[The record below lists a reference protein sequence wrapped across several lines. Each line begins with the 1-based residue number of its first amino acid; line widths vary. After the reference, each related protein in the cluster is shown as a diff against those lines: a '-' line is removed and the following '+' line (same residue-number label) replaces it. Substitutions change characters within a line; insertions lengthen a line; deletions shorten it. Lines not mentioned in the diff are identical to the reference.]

1 MLQSTAGPIEST
13 RTRGGIVS
21 YQAMA
26 AALCIGISALA
37 MDVVAAT
44 QVTEEA
50 QAAASSTGKIN
61 TILDRWQAVE
71 AGKGGNVALWR
82 DMMGIQLRQVM
93 PGTLDR
99 LLALSVGDSAADNA
113 QFYQSYLQVLGT
125 DIALRLQTKQADT
138 HATANANAQSGKASP
153 QSLGDTTVD
162 QTFIP
167 ITPCRIVDTRNVGGP
182 ITSFAARNFF
192 YYTTDGT
199 FNWFTNQGGVFG
211 AASSTCP
218 ATVFSYS
225 TSAAIATVTVTGQG
239 GAGNLVVWGGANP
252 VASAST
258 LSYGASGDVA
268 NLAVV
273 PWGGR
278 TGAGPGGLVKDF
290 GVFVNAFS
298 SANIV
303 IDIVGYYTA
312 PQATAL
318 DCVWTAPTVTNITAN
333 SSASAGSP
341 VCAAGYTMTGGT
353 CYLGSADAT
362 LVDSGG
368 GTYFPGIPGWYCYG
382 RTGAT
387 ATTLSSFGRCCRT
400 PGR

>member
-1 MLQSTAGPIEST
+1 MIMKCK
-13 RTRGGIVS
+13 
-21 YQAMA
+21 AMA
-26 AALCIGISALA
+26 AVVCIGMAALA
-37 MDVVAAT
+37 TDVVAAT
-44 QVTEEA
+44 QITDGT
-50 QAAASSTGKIN
+50 QAAASSAGRIN

-71 AGKGGNVALWR
+71 AGRGGNVALWR

-93 PGTLDR
+93 PSTLDR
-99 LLALSVGDSAADNA
+99 LLALSVGDSAADAA
-113 QFYQSYLQVLGT
+113 QFYQTFLHVLGT
-125 DIALRLQTKQADT
+125 DIALRLQKQQADT
-138 HATANANAQSGKASP
+138 QAKASADGNGKASP
-153 QSLGDTTVD
+153 LSLGDTTVD

-192 YYTTDGT
+192 FYTTDGT

-211 AASSTCP
+211 AASSACP
-218 ATVFSYS
+218 ATVFSYVP
-225 TSAAIATVTVTGQG
+225 SAAVATVTVTGQG

-258 LSYGASGDVA
+258 LSYGATGDIA

-278 TGAGPGGLVKDF
+278 TGAGPGGTVKDF

-298 SANIV
+298 AANIV
-303 IDIVGYYTA
+303 IDIVGYYTQ

-318 DCVWTAPTVTNITAN
+318 DCTTPQNQVALNH
-333 SSASAGSP
+333 ASTIETS
-341 VCAAGYTMTGGT
+341 VDCAAGYQVTGGGCVFYNT
-353 CYLGSADAT
+353 DGSSSAST
-362 LVDSGG
+362 VGNVVLNYSTRHRSSGVNLNG
-368 GTYFPGIPGWYCYG
+368 WACRFTNNDPTIDYFMSARP
-382 RTGAT
+382 T
-387 ATTLSSFGRCCRT
+387 CCRT